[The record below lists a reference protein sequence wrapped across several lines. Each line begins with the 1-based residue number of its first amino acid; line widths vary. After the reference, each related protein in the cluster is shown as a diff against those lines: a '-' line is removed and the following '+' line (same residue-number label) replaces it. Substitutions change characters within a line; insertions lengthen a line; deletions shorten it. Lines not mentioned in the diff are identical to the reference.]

1 MKKFAALA
9 VTLGMFVSGCS
20 GHGASTLPNAPG
32 TSNTGTTRSAAA
44 ASAPSGWATTATN
57 VTALNNATDVGA
69 TSAAKSITVRVG
81 LQLRNMSQ
89 LQSIV
94 ASGQTVSHGSFMAT
108 YAPTSSQVAQVTT
121 YMQSQGFSNITA
133 EPNNMIVS
141 GTGTVAQAQKAF
153 NTSLESYT
161 LGGKT
166 IYENKSPAY
175 VPQSL
180 SGIAVAVL
188 GLNNV
193 QNAQTTPHH
202 GGSPTTAAT
211 PPPGTP
217 PSPCSLYGIEILGF
231 PTGPV
236 QDPTTAAGCTR
247 NYRPADYWR
256 AYDAGKTPVASNV
269 NVAIMTAGQLN
280 NAVSDLRVNES
291 ADKITTVPVVVKS
304 IGVAGGAITD
314 GPDEWTLDMT
324 ASSGLAGSLHTIY
337 VYNTTSLN
345 DADLVLMYSHWVT
358 DNLAKIGNS
367 SFGGCEAFEYLDG
380 AMLLAD
386 ELFLQGASQGQ
397 TMFASSGDTGSFC
410 PVEVGANGVP
420 AGAPLV
426 NWPAASSYVAAV
438 GGTTLL
444 TQSDGSYQG
453 EATWYSGGGG
463 VSQFEYSPV
472 WETKA
477 QPVSSNGGNFRGV
490 PDVAMDGDLQTG
502 MILYTTDFGWTIIGG
517 TSLASPLA
525 AGAYARFLQSH
536 SGLGFAPPQ
545 FYNNFASHTA
555 GAQQTGPPP
564 TQPDGGFHDILVGD
578 DGLYTAAPG
587 YDYTTGLGSFDITV
601 MNGQI

>member
-1 MKKFAALA
+1 
-9 VTLGMFVSGCS
+9 
-20 GHGASTLPNAPG
+20 
-32 TSNTGTTRSAAA
+32 
-44 ASAPSGWATTATN
+44 
-57 VTALNNATDVGA
+57 
-69 TSAAKSITVRVG
+69 
-81 LQLRNMSQ
+81 
-89 LQSIV
+89 
-94 ASGQTVSHGSFMAT
+94 
-108 YAPTSSQVAQVTT
+108 
-121 YMQSQGFSNITA
+121 
-133 EPNNMIVS
+133 
-141 GTGTVAQAQKAF
+141 
-153 NTSLESYT
+153 
-161 LGGKT
+161 
-166 IYENKSPAY
+166 
-175 VPQSL
+175 
-180 SGIAVAVL
+180 
-188 GLNNV
+188 
-193 QNAQTTPHH
+193 
-202 GGSPTTAAT
+202 
-211 PPPGTP
+211 
-217 PSPCSLYGIEILGF
+217 
-231 PTGPV
+231 
-236 QDPTTAAGCTR
+236 
-247 NYRPADYWR
+247 
-256 AYDAGKTPVASNV
+256 
-269 NVAIMTAGQLN
+269 
-280 NAVSDLRVNES
+280 
-291 ADKITTVPVVVKS
+291 
-304 IGVAGGAITD
+304 
-314 GPDEWTLDMT
+314 
-324 ASSGLAGSLHTIY
+324 
-337 VYNTTSLN
+337 
-345 DADLVLMYSHWVT
+345 
-358 DNLAKIGNS
+358 
-367 SFGGCEAFEYLDG
+367 
-380 AMLLAD
+380 
-386 ELFLQGASQGQ
+386 
-397 TMFASSGDTGSFC
+397 MFASSGDTGSFC